1 MKKVLFIGVI
11 SLFGVLCAQEPIVE
25 LGNAFQLM
33 SKRKYKDAAE
43 CFGKVCSL
51 NCSEKQRTAA
61 LLYQSVCLGKLR
73 KKQEA
78 LECAEQLKDPKIKSY
93 AVMNILSDNGDS
105 GGIVRQ
111 FGNEDLTAWPEEYAY
126 LGWYLRGRA
135 FGSVRQYDRAMKEL
149 QTADE
154 LAGSDME
161 LHMLVM
167 MDAATF
173 ASAAKKPDLVLKVT
187 EKVLEPWSRKFAQ
200 SYMFLRPAGL
210 RAEVLIGQN
219 RLDEAAAV
227 LAAFPKTT
235 GQKQGVWDFRYLV
248 LKGDLALAQ
257 GDRAA
262 AGKFYKRAL
271 SCAGKNAVM
280 QKTVRRKI
288 ENLKQ
293 QGK

>member
-1 MKKVLFIGVI
+1 MKNILFIGVL
-11 SLFGVLCAQEPIVE
+11 SLSGVLFAQEPIVE

-33 SKRKYKDAAE
+33 STRKYKDAAE
-43 CFGKVCSL
+43 SFGKVRSL
-51 NCSEKQRTAA
+51 NCNEKQQTAA
-61 LLYQSVCLGKLR
+61 LLYQSICLGKLK

-78 LECAEQLKDPKIKSY
+78 LESAEQLKDPKIKAY

-105 GGIVRQ
+105 SEIVRQ
-111 FGNEDLTAWPEEYAY
+111 FGNEDLNAWPEEYAY

-135 FGSVRQYDRAMKEL
+135 FGSVRQYDRALKEL

-154 LAGSDME
+154 LSGSDME
-161 LHMLVM
+161 LHMLAM
-167 MDAATF
+167 MDGAAF
-173 ASAAKKPDLVLKVT
+173 AFAAKKPDQVLKIT
-187 EKVLEPWSRKFAQ
+187 EKVLEPWARKFAQ

-210 RAEVLIGQN
+210 RAEVLIGQK

-262 AGKFYKRAL
+262 AGKFYEQAL
-271 SCAGKNAVM
+271 PCAGKNAVM
-280 QKTVRRKI
+280 QKAVLRKI
-288 ENLKQ
+288 ENLNKQ
-293 QGK
+293 EK